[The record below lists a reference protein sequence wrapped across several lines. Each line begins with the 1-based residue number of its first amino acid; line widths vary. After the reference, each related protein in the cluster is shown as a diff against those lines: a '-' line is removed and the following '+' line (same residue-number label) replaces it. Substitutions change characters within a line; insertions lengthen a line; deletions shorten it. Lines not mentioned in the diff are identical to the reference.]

1 MAASPKKEPIL
12 APAQNA
18 PILDDSLL
26 EKLKMMKAAGFT
38 GEEIAAV
45 LVSIDKMK
53 KINGTKND
61 EEAEDADFS
70 EE

>member
-1 MAASPKKEPIL
+1 
-12 APAQNA
+12 
-18 PILDDSLL
+18 LL

>member
-1 MAASPKKEPIL
+1 M
-12 APAQNA
+12 
-18 PILDDSLL
+18 L

-53 KINGTKND
+53 KINGKNND

>member
-1 MAASPKKEPIL
+1 MRKDPIQ

-18 PILDDSLL
+18 PILDDPLL

-53 KINGTKND
+53 KINGKHHD